1 MYSAILYPTLLL
13 FRLTSSQSCVTL
25 VVDGKLQIDEVLEL
39 IIIIKYKDDDEMMR
53 MTRMMIMSVMMN
65 IDSGHDDD
73 DVSGDD
79 IDNSDDQ

>member
-1 MYSAILYPTLLL
+1 MYSAILYPTILL

-25 VVDGKLQIDEVLEL
+25 VVEGKLQIDEVLEL

-53 MTRMMIMSVMMN
+53 MTRMMTMSVMMN

-73 DVSGDD
+73 VSGDD
-79 IDNSDDQ
+79 VDNSDDQ